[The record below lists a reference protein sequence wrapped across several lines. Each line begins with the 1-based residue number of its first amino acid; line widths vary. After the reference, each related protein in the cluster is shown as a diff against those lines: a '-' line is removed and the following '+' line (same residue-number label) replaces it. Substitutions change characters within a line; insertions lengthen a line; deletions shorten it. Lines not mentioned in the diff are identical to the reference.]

1 MRKILTCLY
10 LCCATVLY
18 AQEEDLSLLN
28 HYQYYA
34 DDVNALYKEMVEE
47 AEKRFDARE
56 SKVALLATADAWQEY
71 REQVKLKL
79 AQIIGPFPKKTPL
92 NPEITGVIEQDDYTI
107 EKLIY
112 ASQPG
117 FYVTAALFLPKNRK
131 GRAPGIVYC
140 SGHSDLGFR
149 SDTYQTKII
158 NLVKKGFVVLAFD
171 PLGQGERMQYP
182 DEEGK
187 QSRIGGP
194 THEHS
199 YSGAQSFINGS
210 SLAKIMIW
218 DGIRS
223 VDYLLSRPE
232 VDPQRIGMT
241 GRSGGGTQTAYIA
254 AFDDRIL
261 AAAPEA
267 YITRM
272 ETLLKTRG
280 PQDAEQNLPD
290 FIANELDLSDYLTAR
305 APKPT
310 LIISTS
316 RDFFSIEGARD
327 TYHELQQAYG
337 AMGKAGNISM
347 SEDDAPHGSTP
358 KNREAM
364 YAFFQQHLQN
374 PGDSQDEEVELFK
387 PEELWVTSTGQI
399 MTARGSKNVFNLNRE
414 LAQQQKAVITEARE
428 NFEPEKI
435 RREAKGL
442 SGFEIPKPAVEVH
455 YAGQYQRE
463 GYRVQKYLMIG
474 EEHVNPFLLFVPD
487 EPRSDEAVVYFH
499 SEGKAAEADSGG
511 EIESLVRRGMTVLS
525 ADVVGVGELGPAY
538 LRGDSQIDGVSF
550 NTWAGGILL
559 NKSILARQ
567 AEDMVKM
574 VHHLKKTSD
583 TDIKV
588 TALAHTTL
596 TPALLH
602 AAAFEP
608 AIDRT
613 VLIEPLYS
621 YADLLMH
628 EFYNVQWIPTTVSGS
643 MESYDLAELGASLP
657 SKNLLLI
664 NPQNH
669 AFENAEMST
678 VRNEWQL
685 VKDAFGGE
693 GSFEIRFAKD
703 KEKLDRKWIQW
714 ME

>member
-1 MRKILTCLY
+1 MKQLLTAILL
-10 LCCATVLY
+10 LFSSALL

-28 HYQYYA
+28 HYRYYA
-34 DDVNALYKEMVEE
+34 DDANALYKEMVEE
-47 AEKRFDARE
+47 AEKRFAARE
-56 SKVALLATADAWQEY
+56 ARVASLATAEDWEDY

-79 AQIIGPFPKKTPL
+79 AQIIGPFPEKTPL
-92 NPEITGVIEQDDYTI
+92 NPEITGVIEKDDFTV

-112 ASQPG
+112 ESQPG
-117 FYVTAALFLPKNRK
+117 FYVTAALFLPKKRERK
-131 GRAPGIVYC
+131 APSIVYC

-158 NLVKKGFVVLAFD
+158 NLVKKGFIVLAFD

-182 DEEGK
+182 DEQGK
-187 QSRIGGP
+187 WSRIGGP

-199 YSGAQSFINGS
+199 YAGAQSFINGS
-210 SLAKIMIW
+210 SLAQTMIW
-218 DGIRS
+218 DGIRA
-223 VDYLLSRPE
+223 VDYLLTRPE

-241 GRSGGGTQTAYIA
+241 GRSGGGTQTAYIT
-254 AFDDRIL
+254 AFDDRIV

-290 FIANELDLSDYLTAR
+290 FVQNEMDLADYLVAR
-305 APKPT
+305 APQPT
-310 LIISTS
+310 MIISTS

-327 TYHELQQAYG
+327 TYHELQRAYQ
-337 AMGKAGNISM
+337 AMGKPDNISM

-364 YAFFQQHLQN
+364 YAFFQKHLDN
-374 PGDSQDEEVELFK
+374 PGSSEDEEVEVFK
-387 PEELWVTSTGQI
+387 PEELWATSTGEI
-399 MTARGSKNVFNLNRE
+399 MTARACKNVFDLNRA
-414 LAQQQKAVITEARE
+414 LAEQKKADLAKQRE
-428 NFEPEKI
+428 NFDPDRS

-442 SGFEIPKPAVEVH
+442 AGFEMPELASEVH

-474 EEHVNPFLLFVPD
+474 ERHVNPFLLFVPD

-499 SEGKAAEADSGG
+499 PEGKAAEANPGG
-511 EIESLVRRGMTVLS
+511 EIESLVRQGLTVLA

-538 LRGDSQIDGVSF
+538 LRGDSQIDDVSF
-550 NTWAGGILL
+550 NIWAGGILL

-574 VHHLKKTSD
+574 VHYLKHSSA
-583 TDIKV
+583 TDISV
-588 TALAHTTL
+588 TALAHSTL
-596 TPALLH
+596 APALLH

-608 AIDRT
+608 AIKRT
-613 VLIEPLYS
+613 VLVEPLYA
-621 YADLLMH
+621 YADLVMH
-628 EFYNVQWIPTTVSGS
+628 EFYNVQWIPATVSGS
-643 MESYDLAELGASLP
+643 MESYDLADLAAGLP
-657 SKNLLLI
+657 FKNLLLV

-669 AFENAEMST
+669 AFENAEMRT
-678 VRNEWQL
+678 VKDEWQI
-685 VKDAFGGE
+685 VWDTFGEE
-693 GSFEIRFAKD
+693 GSFEIRFAGE
-703 KEKLDRKWIQW
+703 KEKMDGKWIQW
-714 ME
+714 GE